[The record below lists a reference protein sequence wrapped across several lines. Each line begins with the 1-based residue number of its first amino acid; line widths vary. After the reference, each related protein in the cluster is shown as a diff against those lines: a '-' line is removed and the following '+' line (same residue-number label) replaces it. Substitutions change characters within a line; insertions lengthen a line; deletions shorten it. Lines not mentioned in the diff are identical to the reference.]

1 MPRTS
6 VRAVTI
12 ARRRVPVAGVLAAAL
27 GVMLSVGAA
36 RAQSLTVLPVIIQM
50 APGELAIS
58 LTVINVGDSETSVQ
72 VRAFAWKQTG
82 DTDKLDNSDAVL
94 TSPPIATIE
103 PGTSQVVRL
112 VLREPPKGQEATYR
126 ILLDQIPPP
135 AAPGTVRIALRL
147 SIPIFAEPESR
158 AVSHLT
164 FHVERDAG
172 QAYLVALN
180 DGGRHETIR
189 DIALTTSQG
198 AVLKTDDKASPYI
211 LAGATRRWAI
221 VTSGGVPAAGGSL
234 RMTARADT
242 GALDQPVPVVAS
254 P

>member
-1 MPRTS
+1 M
-6 VRAVTI
+6 VGA
-12 ARRRVPVAGVLAAAL
+12 LAAGL
-27 GVMLSVGAA
+27 GLLLATGAA

-50 APGELAIS
+50 SPGELATS
-58 LTVINVGDSETSVQ
+58 LTVINVGDNETSVQ
-72 VRAFAWKQTG
+72 VRAFAWSQTG
-82 DTDKLDNSDAVL
+82 GADQLDSSAAVL
-94 TSPPIATIE
+94 TSPPIATIA

-112 VLREPPKGQEATYR
+112 VLRDPPKAQEATYR
-126 ILLDQIPPP
+126 ILLDQIPAP
-135 AAPGTVRIALRL
+135 AAPGTVRIVLRL

-158 AVSHLT
+158 VVPHLV

-189 DIALTTSQG
+189 DIALTNSQG
-198 AVLKTDDKASPYI
+198 AVLKTDDKASPYV

-221 VTSGGVPAAGGSL
+221 LAPGGLPAAGANL

-242 GALDQPVPVVAS
+242 GAVDQSVPVIAS